1 MASPTQHEF
10 ERARG
15 DVEGQGSLVC
25 CSAWGHKES
34 ERLNKRLDKKF
45 RQDLTA
51 APVAPSGSKKKVAAS
66 FSREELGG
74 EAGAL
79 LGVRARVCPGFR
91 PEELLR
97 CVLPTPLW
105 C

>member
-1 MASPTQHEF
+1 MLQCMGSQRVRTTEQE
-10 ERARG
+10 ARQEIQTG
-15 DVEGQGSLVC
+15 LDCGP
-25 CSAWGHKES
+25 CSS
-34 ERLNKRLDKKF
+34 KRE
-45 RQDLTA
+45 Q
-51 APVAPSGSKKKVAAS
+51 KKVAGS